1 VKVDEG
7 RHMETRGHKLYMIS
21 VVSEMLGIHPQTLRI
36 YEREGFIKPRRSG
49 GNTRL
54 YSEED
59 VERLEMVLRLT
70 RELGVNL
77 AGVDVILSM
86 REKMEQM
93 QREMEETIVKLR
105 EELAREISR
114 REEARNA
121 LVPVRRITVKRG
133 A

>member
-1 VKVDEG
+1 MAV
-7 RHMETRGHKLYMIS
+7 RGHKLYMIS

-36 YEREGFIKPRRSG
+36 YEREGFIKPKRSN

-86 REKMEQM
+86 REKMEQL
-93 QREMEETIVKLR
+93 QREMEETIVGLR
-105 EELAREISR
+105 EELAREMAR

-133 A
+133 D